1 MLFLDRFATHIVL
14 QVKNEALN
22 QVELSGAAPENMAMR
37 GNLARLGD
45 RVNALYAYFIH
56 EIRTFL
62 EINSSCSQ
70 LLND

>member
-1 MLFLDRFATHIVL
+1 MPQIR
-14 QVKNEALN
+14 NEALN

-56 EIRTFL
+56 ENRNVSEKASMFSTI
-62 EINSSCSQ
+62 Q
-70 LLND
+70 